1 MSSERDLLQSWERS
15 QAALGEPQNVVEVP
29 LVPESVLDEHLLE
42 MFAAPLNRFAQDLD
56 GTGLAFLLADS
67 RGQILKR
74 WVQDRKAMSH
84 LDRVGTVR
92 GAVLAENVVGTNG
105 VGTVVAMGKAVQI
118 QGEEHFAEFYHNVV
132 CTGAPVLHPITGSL
146 MAVVTLSCDLTPRA
160 DLLKPLIRSV
170 TTQLE
175 QHLLTV
181 EHPASRATLSAFMNI
196 TRRHSDPVVAFNPQG
211 IMLQNALAGQ
221 ISDPDKT
228 LLRQLAAESRPD
240 GRYAME
246 LSSGLAD
253 VELRN
258 IGAGNSIVTVTEPPR
273 RFQAALSRT
282 LPRIAGRSPG
292 WLSVMNEVGRLRDQ
306 CKAVIL
312 VGESGVGKTTLALGT
327 PFKSGFS
334 SATTSLLDA
343 AECHIL
349 GTRDWLR
356 TVSDTLREGPRN
368 IVIRGIETLDTPAL
382 DGVRAL
388 LESHASAKSVIMTL
402 TGRLEDSEQLQLK
415 FEARTFWVPPLRDRL
430 GDLEELWGAL
440 SQAVAPAAKL
450 RLTSD
455 ALEALRRHEWPGNV
469 KELRHMINHLS
480 ATGKTDAVNATDL
493 PITLQ
498 SRKNLS
504 VMERAEL
511 EAIRKALA
519 EANGNR
525 VRAADILGVSRATV
539 YRKMKAYRL
548 DAE

>member
-1 MSSERDLLQSWERS
+1 MSSERDLLKSWERS
-15 QAALGEPQNVVEVP
+15 QAALGGPENVVEVP

-42 MFAAPLNRFAQDLD
+42 MFVDPLNRFAQDLD

-105 VGTVVAMGKAVQI
+105 VGTVVATGKSVQI
-118 QGEEHFAEFYHNVV
+118 RGEEHFAEFYHDVI
-132 CTGAPVLHPITGSL
+132 CTGAPVLHPITGNL
-146 MAVVTLSCDLTPRA
+146 LAVVTLSCDLTPRA
-160 DLLKPLIRSV
+160 DLLKPLVRSV

-196 TRRHSDPVVAFNPQG
+196 TRQQSDPVVAFNPQG
-211 IMLQNALAGQ
+211 IMLQNATAGQ

-228 LLRQLAAESRPD
+228 LLRRLAAESRPD
-240 GRYAME
+240 GRYSME
-246 LSSGLAD
+246 LSSGPAD
-253 VELRN
+253 VELKN

-273 RFQAALSRT
+273 RFQAAVPRA
-282 LPRIAGRSPG
+282 LPRIAGRSPE

-306 CKAVIL
+306 RESVIL
-312 VGESGVGKTTLALGT
+312 VGESGVGKTSLALGT
-327 PFKSGFS
+327 PFRSGLS
-334 SATTSLLDA
+334 STTTVLLDA

-356 TVSDTLREGPRN
+356 TVADTLREGSRN

-382 DGVRAL
+382 DGVRAV
-388 LESHASAKSVIMTL
+388 LESQAGARSVIMTL
-402 TGRLEDSEQLQLK
+402 TGRFEDCEQLQLK
-415 FEARTFWVPPLRDRL
+415 FDARALWVPPLRDRL
-430 GDLEELWGAL
+430 GDLEELWAVL
-440 SQAVAPAAKL
+440 SQAVAPAARL
-450 RLTSD
+450 RPTAD
-455 ALEALRRHEWPGNV
+455 ALEMLRRHEWPGNV
-469 KELRHMINHLS
+469 KELRQLISHLS
-480 ATGKTDAVNATDL
+480 AVGKTDTVSASDL

-498 SRKNLS
+498 SKKTLS
-504 VMERAEL
+504 LMERVEL

-519 EANGNR
+519 EAKGNR

-548 DAE
+548 DTE